1 MHILY
6 NSMCTSFLKLRRF
19 MKPTALE
26 GKYGGALAFISCDD
40 SKLLLGDK
48 ELVIA
53 DKAREALAC
62 LNPAKLL
69 LLQSERSE
77 RSSTLLGT
85 LCRKIVWDASGLC
98 GDG

>member
-6 NSMCTSFLKLRRF
+6 NSMCTSFLKLT
-19 MKPTALE
+19 KPTALK

-69 LLQSERSE
+69 SSHYLIFNLSNLLVIS
-77 RSSTLLGT
+77 
-85 LCRKIVWDASGLC
+85 C
-98 GDG
+98 